1 MVGKDIT
8 SCSTQVANA
17 REKAKDSRERR
28 KGRHTRTRQA
38 AQGEDKNVDWPQIE
52 SRPFIT
58 LHLYTFSALR
68 SVDSLLRFGT
78 ANKNRV
84 LGPSLP
90 CPLPLPVLFNS
101 RLFLRHRFCIRES
114 NPQNDWA
121 EFLGET
127 LVSSHQFADDRYK
140 LYMREKLLVLEGNYR
155 LFMAVKLIN

>member
-58 LHLYTFSALR
+58 LHLCTFSALR
-68 SVDSLLRFGT
+68 SVDSLLRFDVT
-78 ANKNRV
+78 VNQNRV
-84 LGPSLP
+84 FGPSLR
-90 CPLPLPVLFNS
+90 CPPSSPSFQFSLPSSPLLYPRIKFAKRS
-101 RLFLRHRFCIRES
+101 ES
-114 NPQNDWA
+114 
-121 EFLGET
+121 LGET
-127 LVSSHQFADDRYK
+127 LVYSHKFANVYRYK
-140 LYMREKLLVLEGNYR
+140 LYMRGKLFSLRRYLSIIYLSWN
-155 LFMAVKLIN
+155 

>member
-58 LHLYTFSALR
+58 LHLYTFSALH

-84 LGPSLP
+84 FGPSLP

-101 RLFLRHRFCIRES
+101 RLFLRFCIRES
-114 NPQNDWA
+114 NPQNDWT

-127 LVSSHQFADDRYK
+127 LVYSRQFADVYRYK
-140 LYMREKLLVLEGNYR
+140 LYMREN
-155 LFMAVKLIN
+155 LFNFRR